1 MSENVKTSRDDARS
15 ARRTRSSEPS
25 PTSLVSGLGRGLAG
39 ILDDTLSV
47 RASAG
52 VDELVGRRP
61 HRSPAGS
68 VALRRRVTSLAL
80 DALAD
85 LVGDAEVDAAVDRE
99 HAAALAGLAR
109 SVGSA
114 LAEPRPLP
122 TDHALRVL
130 VREEHDGVLAD
141 VRLALGAERRHAAAV
156 ADSPVRAVAQAAAE
170 LCDESMRVSF
180 AGTAPVDGRF
190 VTVVIVVDASG
201 QPLFGLST
209 HDDDAERAAAEAV
222 FTAAAV
228 AGIDPFGGIGEGA

>member
-1 MSENVKTSRDDARS
+1 MSENVKTSRDDAPS
-15 ARRTRSSEPS
+15 ARRSRSSEPS

-61 HRSPAGS
+61 HRPSPGS
-68 VALRRRVTSLAL
+68 IALRRRVTSLAL

-85 LVGDAEVDAAVDRE
+85 LVGDVGADAVNRV

-109 SVGSA
+109 SVGAA

-122 TDHALRVL
+122 ADHALRVL

-141 VRLALGAERRHAAAV
+141 VRLAVGAERRHAAAV
-156 ADSPVRAVAQAAAE
+156 AASPARAVAQAAAE

-180 AGTAPVDGRF
+180 AGTAPVDERF
-190 VTVVIVVDASG
+190 VTIVVVVDAAG

-222 FTAAAV
+222 FAAAAV